1 MTSSDPTA
9 REKIASKLP
18 ERLRQQLKVRAAEQR
33 VDIQDAV
40 HEAIEVWHR
49 TRRVPKLD
57 TAGSRSFG
65 TWLPP
70 GVWQGFEEECRRRG
84 VSNIQGLT
92 QAVHLWLQRPA
103 PSRQEFDMQPPR
115 RRIMANQKGG
125 VGKTALSAGVAQ
137 GYAEG
142 SEYGGPG
149 LRVLVV
155 DFDPQGHLSS
165 QLDIPSL
172 GLDGDSLVKHMTGE
186 AVGDLRDLVAVV
198 KEDRFGDR
206 LHVLPSCA
214 DGFVLDVKL
223 STVRAR
229 EAALE
234 RALEPLEGEYD
245 VVIIDCPPSLGLAMD
260 SAIFYG
266 RTREGEEPGRSGV
279 VIPVLAEDSSADAFT
294 LLTGQIEDLREDM
307 RIEVEHLGLVVNMY
321 DGRRGYIATSSL
333 EHWRSLGDPEVIAVV
348 PDRKE
353 QREAVRS
360 KQGLLAYDPKCDQS
374 EIMREIAGRLG

>member
-1 MTSSDPTA
+1 MTSPDPTA

-18 ERLRQQLKVRAAEQR
+18 ERLRHELKVRAAEQR
-33 VDIQDAV
+33 IDVQDAV
-40 HEAIEVWHR
+40 HDAIVLWHR
-49 TRRVPKLD
+49 ASETPKLD
-57 TAGSRSFG
+57 TSGSRSFG

-70 GVWQGFEEECRRRG
+70 GVWQGFEQECRRRG

-103 PSRQEFDMQPPR
+103 PQRQEFGMQPPQR
-115 RRIMANQKGG
+115 KIMANQKGG

-137 GYAEG
+137 AYAEG
-142 SEYGGPG
+142 TEYGGPG
-149 LRVLVV
+149 KRVLVV

-165 QLDIPSL
+165 QLAIPSL
-172 GLDGDSLVKHMTGE
+172 GLEGDSLVKHMTGE
-186 AVGDLRDLVAVV
+186 GTGELRELVAVV
-198 KEDRFGDR
+198 EDERFGDR

-234 RALEPLEGEYD
+234 RALEPLEEHYD
-245 VVIIDCPPSLGLAMD
+245 IVIIDCPPSLGLAMD
-260 SAIFYG
+260 SAIYYG
-266 RTREGEEPGRSGV
+266 RTREGEQPGRSGV

-307 RIEVEHLGLVVNMY
+307 RIDVGYLGLVVNMY

-333 EHWRSLGDPEVIAVV
+333 ENWQSLGEPPVIAVV

-360 KQGLLAYDPKCDQS
+360 KQGLLAYEPKCDQS
-374 EIMREIAGRLG
+374 QIMREIAGRLA